1 MNNVLSKYIDIN
13 KGIELYGIC
22 KDLKE
27 HITTSK
33 DSPVCLI
40 SLDIATTLELNKSS
54 KLNILE
60 LRFINDNNRKFAV
73 IVGIDEYLDNKTIIL
88 HSGFKLYQPKK
99 CIIYKISIFEDE
111 LLNVDT
117 KYTEI
122 ILRGPMIITPNIEMQ
137 ACILSIPSLLSI
149 LTRQLYI
156 IYFLLKSS
164 KKIENIN
171 IEILRGY
178 WITFYLNNIITF
190 WRVENVKNKI
200 ISNFQDEYYNLNNNN
215 CIINN
220 QIISNNISV
229 KGIIPFIDLLSYKYN
244 LKSNLFYIDNND
256 FEDLDKINNEISEP
270 YSLYILNKRSEIDK
284 IISIYSLKGGII
296 YLDIIFL
303 VSTYTQIYNINKNSL
318 KLIHDY
324 IIEMIKNIIS
334 KISLL
339 ELPNNKLNIC
349 IYGWNL
355 YFDNIKDIKTI
366 YNMQNFNI
374 KIIMIEY
381 WPLNKIKLRKY
392 VELNFIKL
400 IKLYDQYNISIY
412 FKLFPDNDKQLTKY
426 GWSLSN
432 IIPVNSDSSNIR
444 NFLNCLICIKKI
456 NINSIINIQEYRE
469 LINFIISSNF
479 RVPQKKYS
487 HFWEIFGLN
496 NLINDCNFNNKI
508 KDICIN
514 ENKIGNNMNIIGYT
528 LLPCRV
534 RLAIEEIMIHITIFN
549 YYKRILRDIKF
560 SKIIRENI
568 KYKISLF
575 NSYNLRIL
583 LFTSGNKNMSYL
595 FQVKEFIINT
605 IQNKFNDYDIKC
617 IHILQLISPY
627 VGESEANI
635 RNLFQISRK
644 KKYHIIILEGID
656 LIGAKTSY
664 SDLHTKLFN
673 KNQLSECIENSQTQ
687 LNNNNNDLYSIQY
700 NHLQKVDYNKNNIQL
715 NTSYLNNLKI
725 NLLSKSMVNLN
736 ILNDSII
743 PISLTNSQEN
753 SLDKIHN
760 RCISIHDRNLLT
772 TLLLCL
778 DSVEKQEDSGL
789 IIIATSSLEPRLLE
803 ESITRAGRLDI
814 HIQI

>member
-27 HITTSK
+27 NIITSK
-33 DSPVCLI
+33 HSPVCLI
-40 SLDIATTLELNKSS
+40 NPDVATTLELDKSS
-54 KLNILE
+54 KLNILD
-60 LRFINDNNRKFAV
+60 LRFIDDNNRKFAV

-88 HSGFKLYQPKK
+88 HSGFKFYQPKK
-99 CIIYKISIFEDE
+99 CIIYKISISGDE
-111 LLNVDT
+111 LLNIDT

-122 ILRGPMIITPNIEMQ
+122 ILRGPMIITPNIEIQ

-164 KKIENIN
+164 NKIGNIS
-171 IEILRGY
+171 IEIVRGY
-178 WITFYLNNIITF
+178 WITFYLNDIITF
-190 WRVENVKNKI
+190 WQIEDVKNKM
-200 ISNFQDEYYNLNNNN
+200 ISNFQDEYYNLNNN

-220 QIISNNISV
+220 QIISNNIYV

-244 LKSNLFYIDNND
+244 LKSDIFYIDNN
-256 FEDLDKINNEISEP
+256 FENLDKINNEISEP

-284 IISIYSLKGGII
+284 VISIYNLKCGII
-296 YLDIIFL
+296 YLDIIYL

-334 KISLL
+334 KISPL

-349 IYGWNL
+349 VYGWNL
-355 YFDNIKDIKTI
+355 YFDNIEGIKTI

-412 FKLFPDNDKQLTKY
+412 FKLFPDNDKQITKY

-444 NFLNCLICIKKI
+444 HFLNCLICIKKI
-456 NINSIINIQEYRE
+456 NINSNINIQEYRE

-479 RVPQKKYS
+479 KVPQRKYS

-496 NLINDCNFNNKI
+496 NLLSDCNFNNKI
-508 KDICIN
+508 ENICIN
-514 ENKIGNNMNIIGYT
+514 ENKIRNNMNNIGYAS
-528 LLPCRV
+528 LPRRV
-534 RLAIEEIMIHITIFN
+534 RLAIEEIMDYITIFN
-549 YYKRILRDIKF
+549 YYKRTLKDIKF
-560 SKIIRENI
+560 SKIINENV
-568 KYKISLF
+568 KYKIPLF
-575 NSYNLRIL
+575 NSYNPRIL
-583 LFTSGNKNMSYL
+583 LFTSDDKNMSYL
-595 FQVKEFIINT
+595 FQVKESIINI
-605 IQNKFNDYDIKC
+605 IQNKFNDYEIKC

-644 KKYHIIILEGID
+644 KKHIIILEGID
-656 LIGAKTSY
+656 LIGAKISY
-664 SDLHTKLFN
+664 SNLHTKLFN
-673 KNQLSECIENSQTQ
+673 KNQLSDCIEGSQIQ
-687 LNNNNNDLYSIQY
+687 FNNNDNDLYSIQY
-700 NHLQKVDYNKNNIQL
+700 NHLQKMDYNKSNIQL
-715 NTSYLNNLKI
+715 NTSYLDNLKI
-725 NLLSKSMVNLN
+725 NLLSKAMVNLN
-736 ILNDSII
+736 ILSDSII

-753 SLDKIHN
+753 SLNKIHN
-760 RCISIHDRNLLT
+760 RHTSIHDRNLLA

-778 DSVEKQEDSGL
+778 DSVEKQEDSEL
-789 IIIATSSLEPRLLE
+789 IIIATSSLEPKLLE